1 VYYIVPIVNVDGAA
15 LVQKEFEKTGLVI
28 KKRKNMSPNATYSTK
43 GYTCADEDSGVDLN
57 RNYAVDFGVAEKTQ
71 VGVVS
76 SETQALAE
84 VFGDKKLTENMFED
98 DCGDP
103 CSECYRGPAA
113 FSEPET
119 RALRDFIS
127 AHKT

>member
-1 VYYIVPIVNVDGAA
+1 
-15 LVQKEFEKTGLVI
+15 
-28 KKRKNMSPNATYSTK
+28 MSPNATYSTK
-43 GYTCADEDSGVDLN
+43 GYTCAEEDSGVDLN

-103 CSECYRGPAA
+103 CSECYRGPTA

-127 AHKT
+127 AHQ

>member
-1 VYYIVPIVNVDGAA
+1 MYYIVPIVNVDGAA

-43 GYTCADEDSGVDLN
+43 GYTCAEEDSGVDLN

-76 SETQALAE
+76 SET
-84 VFGDKKLTENMFED
+84 
-98 DCGDP
+98 
-103 CSECYRGPAA
+103 
-113 FSEPET
+113 
-119 RALRDFIS
+119 
-127 AHKT
+127 